1 MKIHKIIVFSAM
13 LLLLSV
19 SGFAQSG
26 GNDFTFNP
34 GGFGPGEGAN
44 NGVYSTVVQTD
55 GKILVGGW
63 FTSFNGTLC
72 NRITR
77 LNLDGTIDATF
88 NPGSGPNE
96 EIQTISV
103 QTDGKIIIGGWFTS
117 FNGTPINYLAR
128 LNSDG
133 SLDPTFNIG
142 TGANS
147 LVVTSAI
154 QPDGKILIGGMFS
167 QFDGQNKSYFTR
179 LNTDGSLDNTFNP
192 VSGPNGY
199 VNGLALQSDGKII
212 ICGQFSTYNGTTRK
226 SVARINT
233 DGTLET
239 TFNSFYGANS
249 SVNSVAI
256 QSDGKVVICGN
267 FTTYG
272 TIARNR
278 IARINIDGLNDNTFN
293 PGTGLNVE
301 ARKLF
306 LQSDGKIVVGGS
318 FTNYNGTTR
327 TRIVRINSNGSLDTS
342 FDPGTGANNVIH
354 HVALQTDGKIMI
366 GGGFTSFNGA
376 VKNRIARLNSDGSL
390 DAIGPNNILFATTL
404 QNDGKIIIAGDFTNY
419 IETGINRIAR
429 LNDNGSLDQTFNPGT
444 GANATV
450 LETVVQVDSKIIIGG
465 TFTSYNGSAVNRIAR
480 INPNGS
486 LDASFNLGSAA
497 DNTIQSLALQPD
509 GKIIIGGDFTT
520 YNGTSRNRIARL
532 NIDGTL
538 DPTFNPGTGT
548 SGSVVAIV
556 VQSDGKIVIAGV
568 FSTYNGS
575 IVNNICR
582 LNNDGSID
590 GSFNSGLGA
599 DNTIWAVALQTD
611 GKILIGGQLTS
622 INGVSSFR
630 IARLN
635 QNGSHDPSFNIGTG
649 ANSTI
654 HNILL
659 QPDGKVII
667 GGQFTTFNGNNI
679 NRLARLNTNGSLD
692 LSFNTG
698 IGANSWIYAS
708 ALQTDGKVIIAGD
721 FLSYAGMGRNRVA
734 RVFAYCNPPAAPM
747 GAATQTFCNT
757 GTVAD
762 LTTVGSNIQW
772 YANSTG
778 GTALSG
784 GTILSNSSTYYASQT
799 SGGCES
805 TNRLSVTISIDV
817 PAAPTGISNQSFC
830 NSATVANLTAIGTG
844 IQWFATSSGG
854 TALTSGTALTTGST
868 YYASQSNNGCESIG
882 RLAVNVIINTPAA
895 PSGESAQSFCGSI
908 TLAGLSVTGSTI
920 SWYNA
925 SSGSSVLSSSTNAV
939 NGVTYYSSQTINGCE
954 STNRQAVQVL
964 INTIPT
970 APTGSATQSF
980 CNSGT
985 VADLSVVG
993 SNFQWYVSSTGGTAL
1008 NSVTVLTT
1016 GATYYASQTIS
1027 GCESVTRLAVNVTI
1041 NAPAA
1046 PTGSAAQE
1054 FCNSATISDL
1064 VVTGSNLNW
1073 YASVI
1078 SSSPLATSTSLI
1090 NGAAYFASQTINGC
1104 ESSNRLVVNVT
1115 VNTPSAPIGNS
1126 NQNFC
1131 GTALISDI
1139 AISGSN
1145 LTWYDASTTG
1155 NILAPTTSMINGTTY
1170 YASQTINGCTSLN
1183 KLAVTVSINTIP
1195 PAPIGT
1201 ASQEF
1206 CNSATIANLVVTG
1219 TTLKYYDNALSSNQL
1234 SNTTVLINGS
1244 TYFVSQSNAGCESSN
1259 RLAITAIINSIIP
1272 PSGNSIQNFCSAATV
1287 NDLNAVGSSI
1297 TWYSSVSGGT
1307 PLVGN
1312 TALSN
1317 GTYYASQ
1324 TINGCE
1330 SINRL
1335 AVIVSVTILNATV
1348 TQTGIT
1354 LTSAQSG
1361 ANYTWLDC
1369 NNGNQPISGLNGQ
1382 SFIPTTNGSY
1392 ALEIS
1397 LNSCSATSNCFQIN
1411 SLVLEELNLNVL
1423 TVQPNPTN
1431 GILKVL
1437 VSKPTSAIITSSN
1450 GVEIVNIKLNGEFLL
1465 DTSNYATGIYF
1476 IRTDDGQ
1483 VTKLIKN

>member
-1 MKIHKIIVFSAM
+1 MKIHKRIVFTAM
-13 LLLLSV
+13 LLLLAV
-19 SGFAQSG
+19 SGIAQSG

-44 NGVYSTVVQTD
+44 EGVYSTVIQAD
-55 GKILVGGW
+55 GKIIVGGW
-63 FTSFNGTLC
+63 FTSFNGKLC

-77 LNLDGTIDATF
+77 LNADGSIDATF

-117 FNGTPINYLAR
+117 FNGTPVNYLAR

-212 ICGQFSTYNGTTRK
+212 ICGQFSAYNGTTRK

-249 SVNSVAI
+249 AVNSVAI
-256 QSDGKVVICGN
+256 QSDGKIVICGN

-318 FTNYNGTTR
+318 FTNYNGTAR

-342 FDPGTGANNVIH
+342 FDPGTGANSVIH
-354 HVALQTDGKIMI
+354 HVALQTDGKILI

-376 VKNRIARLNSDGSL
+376 VKNRIARLNTDGSL
-390 DAIGPNNILFATTL
+390 DAIGPNNTLYATTL
-404 QNDGKIIIAGDFTNY
+404 QNDGKIIIAGDFTSY
-419 IETGINRIAR
+419 VETGINRIAR
-429 LNDNGSLDQTFNPGT
+429 LNENGSLDQTFNPGT

-450 LETVVQVDSKIIIGG
+450 LETVVQVDGKIIIGG
-465 TFTSYNGSAVNRIAR
+465 MFTSYNGSTVNRIAR
-480 INPNGS
+480 INANGS

-497 DNTIQSLALQPD
+497 NNTIQSLALQPD

-532 NIDGTL
+532 NSDGTL

-548 SGSVVAIV
+548 SGSVVAIA
-556 VQSDGKIVIAGV
+556 VQPDGKIVIAGV

-575 IVNNICR
+575 TVNNLCR

-590 GSFNSGLGA
+590 ASFNAGSGA

-635 QNGSHDPSFNIGTG
+635 QNGTHDASFNIGTG

-659 QPDGKVII
+659 QPDGKIII

-679 NRLARLNTNGSLD
+679 NRLARLNTSGSLD
-692 LSFNTG
+692 LSFNPGT
-698 IGANSWIYAS
+698 GANSWIYAS

-734 RVFAYCNPPAAPM
+734 RVFAYCNPPSAPT
-747 GAATQTFCNT
+747 GTATQTFCNT

-762 LTTVGSNIQW
+762 LTAVGSNIQW
-772 YANSTG
+772 YAASTG
-778 GTALSG
+778 GTALSS
-784 GTILSNSSTYYASQT
+784 GTLLTNGSTYYASQT
-799 SGGCES
+799 SLGCES
-805 TNRLSVTISIDV
+805 VNRFAVTITINT
-817 PAAPTGISNQSFC
+817 PTAPTGSASQDFC
-830 NSATVANLTAIGTG
+830 NSATVANLTASGTS
-844 IQWFATSSGG
+844 IQWYATSTGGMTLSSG
-854 TALTSGTALTTGST
+854 TALTSGTT
-868 YYASQSNNGCESIG
+868 YYASQS
-882 RLAVNVIINTPAA
+882 
-895 PSGESAQSFCGSI
+895 
-908 TLAGLSVTGSTI
+908 
-920 SWYNA
+920 
-925 SSGSSVLSSSTNAV
+925 
-939 NGVTYYSSQTINGCE
+939 
-954 STNRQAVQVL
+954 
-964 INTIPT
+964 
-970 APTGSATQSF
+970 
-980 CNSGT
+980 
-985 VADLSVVG
+985 
-993 SNFQWYVSSTGGTAL
+993 
-1008 NSVTVLTT
+1008 
-1016 GATYYASQTIS
+1016 
-1027 GCESVTRLAVNVTI
+1027 
-1041 NAPAA
+1041 
-1046 PTGSAAQE
+1046 
-1054 FCNSATISDL
+1054 
-1064 VVTGSNLNW
+1064 
-1073 YASVI
+1073 
-1078 SSSPLATSTSLI
+1078 
-1090 NGAAYFASQTINGC
+1090 
-1104 ESSNRLVVNVT
+1104 
-1115 VNTPSAPIGNS
+1115 
-1126 NQNFC
+1126 
-1131 GTALISDI
+1131 
-1139 AISGSN
+1139 
-1145 LTWYDASTTG
+1145 
-1155 NILAPTTSMINGTTY
+1155 
-1170 YASQTINGCTSLN
+1170 
-1183 KLAVTVSINTIP
+1183 
-1195 PAPIGT
+1195 
-1201 ASQEF
+1201 
-1206 CNSATIANLVVTG
+1206 
-1219 TTLKYYDNALSSNQL
+1219 
-1234 SNTTVLINGS
+1234 
-1244 TYFVSQSNAGCESSN
+1244 
-1259 RLAITAIINSIIP
+1259 
-1272 PSGNSIQNFCSAATV
+1272 
-1287 NDLNAVGSSI
+1287 
-1297 TWYSSVSGGT
+1297 
-1307 PLVGN
+1307 
-1312 TALSN
+1312 
-1317 GTYYASQ
+1317 
-1324 TINGCE
+1324 INGCE

-1335 AVIVSVTILNATV
+1335 AVTVSSTILNATV

-1361 ANYTWLDC
+1361 VNYAWLDC
-1369 NNGNQPISGLNGQ
+1369 TNGNQPIAGLNGQ

-1392 ALEIS
+1392 ALQIS
-1397 LNSCSATSNCFQIN
+1397 LNGCSAISSCVQIN
-1411 SLVLEELNLNVL
+1411 SVGLDELKLNIL
-1423 TVQPNPTN
+1423 TVKPNPTN
-1431 GILKVL
+1431 GNLTVL
-1437 VSKPTSAIITSSN
+1437 VSKPTSAIIMSSN
-1450 GVEIVNIKLNGEFLL
+1450 GLEISNVKLNGEIIL
-1465 DTSNYATGIYF
+1465 DTSNYASGIYF

-1483 VTKLIKN
+1483 VTKFIKN